1 MRSYPEYPLNENY
14 VLTVFWNRPDGCLAR
29 VYHVVRAEDDPE
41 GVHNEIG
48 MVITW
53 FEKADLEQA
62 EHWRAEC
69 YLREAHFSSELI
81 TSISTKLLSETKCR
95 MPLSLMVN
103 RFERIQGCRYEF
115 VNDDASA

>member
-1 MRSYPEYPLNENY
+1 MRSHPEYPLNENY
-14 VLTVFWNRPDGCLAR
+14 VLTVFGNRPDGCLAR
-29 VYHVVRAEDDPE
+29 IYYVIRVDDDLE

-69 YLREAHFSSELI
+69 YLREAHFSNELI